1 MTNIDPIEAV
11 LEHVG
16 KTGKITNR
24 ECRELLNTSYDKS
37 VFLLSGICNLGLL
50 SRRGASSS
58 THYVLSDSDP
68 IKEGFDELRENLLKR
83 FI

>member
-11 LEHVG
+11 VKHVE
-16 KTGKITNR
+16 KTGRITNR

-50 SRRGASSS
+50 SRRGSSSS
-58 THYVLSDSDP
+58 THYVLSDSAP
-68 IKEGFDELRENLLKR
+68 VKEGFNELRGNLLKR